1 MKRID
6 KDSYYLQIARDAAT
20 RSTCLRRAYGAV
32 IVTNGEI
39 IATGYNGA
47 PRHRENCCDRGCCER
62 ERLGVAHGERYE
74 LCRSVHA
81 EANAIISASR
91 RDMLGGTLY
100 LSGID
105 VPSGEDLA
113 DPQPC
118 DMCKRLI
125 INAGIAQIVT
135 RCEGEIRA
143 VPVEE
148 YIREG

>member
-1 MKRID
+1 MRID
-6 KDSYYLQIARDAAT
+6 KDSYYLQIAHDAAT

-32 IVTNGEI
+32 IVNNGEI

-47 PRHRENCCDRGCCER
+47 PRHRENCCDRGVCER

-105 VPSGEDLA
+105 VPSGEPLSA
-113 DPQPC
+113 PAPC

-125 INAGIAQIVT
+125 INAGISQIIT
-135 RCEGEIRA
+135 RTDGEIKII
-143 VPVEE
+143 PIEE
-148 YIREG
+148 FIREG